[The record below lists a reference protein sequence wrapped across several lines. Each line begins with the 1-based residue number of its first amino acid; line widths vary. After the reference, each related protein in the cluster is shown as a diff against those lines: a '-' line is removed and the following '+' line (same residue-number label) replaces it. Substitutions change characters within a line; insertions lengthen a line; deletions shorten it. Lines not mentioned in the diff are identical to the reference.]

1 MCVCSC
7 YTLLCRPHPQV
18 FTLAS
23 LYEYCEGHLDA
34 LVAYVH
40 DKGTRARAESAPRAQ
55 VTDAE
60 LQQYQ
65 WDWRKMHEYF
75 VLEVPQGCIGA
86 IAGGVADVCGAN
98 WRVLSIPSNGLPGKR
113 PAPHFSGVGCAHVSC
128 CEPVPPFKPCTPAGN
143 FWWATCA
150 HVISLPHPLDYSEY
164 LTVNVGKDISTMMWL
179 GSSRLPNSVL
189 AQQRGAAGTAVSC
202 WDTGI
207 IDHHKHPYP
216 RSEYEGAQCSPDTW
230 KVFAAGIAQ
239 ADTRRGWKGKSRGN
253 GGKAPVSGSKAAS
266 RGKRRNG

>member
-1 MCVCSC
+1 M
-7 YTLLCRPHPQV
+7 CRPNPQV

-23 LYEYCEGHLDA
+23 LYEFCESHPDA

-40 DKGTRARAESAPRAQ
+40 DKGTRARNESAPRAH

-86 IAGGVADVCGAN
+86 ITGGVADVCGAN
-98 WRVLSIPSNGLPGKR
+98 WRVLYVPSNGIPGKR
-113 PAPHFSGVGCAHVSC
+113 PAPHFSGVEGAHVYC
-128 CEPVPPFKPCTPAGN
+128 CKTSPPFKSCVPTGN
-143 FWWATCA
+143 FWWAACE
-150 HVISLPHPLDYSEY
+150 HVISLPHPLDYREY
-164 LTVNVGKDISTMMWL
+164 LYVNRGKDISTMMWL
-179 GSSRLPNSVL
+179 GSSRRPDSIL
-189 AQQRGAAGTAVSC
+189 AQQRGAVGTAVSC

-207 IDHHKHPYP
+207 SDHHKHPYP

-230 KVFAAGIAQ
+230 KVFTGGMAP
-239 ADTRRGWKGKSRGN
+239 ADTRRGWKGKTRG
-253 GGKAPVSGSKAAS
+253 GGGQASASGSKAAT
-266 RGKRRNG
+266 RERRRNG